1 MIDVDPYWN
10 EVFLN
15 GANKLRVA
23 QAVSLYGVARG
34 AVVDVGVAEVWQ
46 PEPPVAVGMALLPWA
61 GAAPCGAGA
70 ATAVWRLPQ

>member
-34 AVVDVGVAEVWQ
+34 AVVGVEMDIDKST
-46 PEPPVAVGMALLPWA
+46 GL
-61 GAAPCGAGA
+61 
-70 ATAVWRLPQ
+70 RS